1 MFELKDKLF
10 VNFFCHI
17 VAVVAPINAIIDATT
32 PEIFTTENAFEAL
45 GIN

>member
-1 MFELKDKLF
+1 MGNTNRDVQGILRNLGTE
-10 VNFFCHI
+10 
-17 VAVVAPINAIIDATT
+17 AIIDATT